1 MVNIESACRVT
12 GTVPLNKPRV
22 EAQGELES
30 VLLKKTPY
38 TKYQL
43 RQQTNAALA
52 LIKTATPG
60 KVLRILRFSHA
71 VEQSF
76 ATARIAGSEASRL
89 RTQLKQGPV

>member
-1 MVNIESACRVT
+1 MVNIESGCRVT

-30 VLLKKTPY
+30 VLLKTPY

-76 ATARIAGSEASRL
+76 ATAGIAGSEASRL